1 MKTRVLYAGAV
12 KSIES
17 LSLDGESWPVDDYLG
32 GLSASD
38 LTKVDAL
45 FALMGEKGRIANA
58 EKFKKLEGTDG
69 IFEFKSFQTRLLCFH
84 APGGRLIVCR
94 GVQKKKNK
102 HDKQD
107 LEFAEMCKKK
117 FIGEQK

>member
-1 MKTRVLYAGAV
+1 MKTKVLYKGSI

-17 LSLDGESWPVDDYLG
+17 LSADDGSWPVDEFLD

-38 LTKVDAL
+38 RTKVDAL
-45 FALMGEKGRIANA
+45 FALMGEKGRIANV
-58 EKFKKLEGTDG
+58 EKFKKLEKSEG

-94 GVQKKKNK
+94 GVQKKKDK

-107 LEFAEMCKKK
+107 IEFAEACKKK
-117 FIGEQK
+117 FTGE